1 MFESPTN
8 TRRLLDRALQG
19 DEDARRDLLELHR
32 EDLRRMVEAR
42 LDRRIAARVDASD
55 VVQDALIEA
64 ARRLEHYLTERP
76 LPYFAWLRQIAAERV
91 IDTHRR
97 HVSSQRRSILR
108 EEHGLEI
115 PDESAVQLI
124 ARIFADDTS
133 PSNRVVRKERNE
145 QLTEALAALSARDRE
160 VLVMRHLEQLSTAAI
175 AEALGISEGAV
186 KARLLRG
193 LLRLRGRLRADS
205 SDGDHA

>member
-1 MFESPTN
+1 
-8 TRRLLDRALQG
+8 
-19 DEDARRDLLELHR
+19 
-32 EDLRRMVEAR
+32 MVEAR